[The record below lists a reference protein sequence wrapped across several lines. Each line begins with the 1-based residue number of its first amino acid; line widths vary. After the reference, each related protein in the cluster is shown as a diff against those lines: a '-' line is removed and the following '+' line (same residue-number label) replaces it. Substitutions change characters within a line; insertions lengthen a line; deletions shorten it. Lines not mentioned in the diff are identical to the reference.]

1 MNKKDYIEAIDEI
14 KVPENLKR
22 EVLRNMDKKKNKIA
36 LSLSL
41 SAACVAA
48 VVVGIMIPMHFRNT
62 GNKIVKPQEQDIV
75 IAQNLPNIKNYK
87 ELYKTF
93 RKLQKESNVG
103 SMAKG
108 ILSTDIAMQESATI
122 NADSAIS
129 AGASKSE
136 SSSSSSNSTSNN
148 DFSKTNVQVEGV
160 DEADIVKT
168 DGNYIYYV
176 TNNKIVIVNAQS
188 KNVIGRINFYDDK
201 NINEIYIKDDKLVAI
216 CDDYEN
222 NDYVGTYRE
231 DRIYYGNDRRTVARV
246 YNIGNKRNV
255 KLEREVEVDGYYL
268 NSRMIDNNLYLVT
281 NKEIYS
287 VCRNYEI
294 DELKEE
300 KLLPSYTD
308 SVIGGIEKCVAY
320 DDIYYIPG
328 GESSSYLNIASFDVT
343 KKESARISSYIG
355 AGEDVYA
362 SENNLYVTQT
372 KREYDMSIGFDG
384 ISIFE
389 LATKIYKFKLEGSN
403 VIYMCEGEVPG
414 SVLNQFSMDEKD
426 GFFRIATTN
435 SISWNDEEDTN
446 NLYVLDEKLN
456 IVGKVENLA
465 PGERIYS
472 VRFMGKRA
480 YMVTFVETDPLFVID
495 LSDPTEPKVLGE
507 LKIPGFS
514 NYLHPYDDN
523 HIIGIGEDTTVVDY
537 GYGNVVK
544 TTGMKMALFDVTD
557 PTNPIEMYTT
567 KIGDSGTY
575 SEALDNH
582 KAFLFSKEKNLLAF
596 PVTIRDD
603 STGKYKTIQGA
614 IVYNLDLENGFNL
627 KGLISH
633 KRDNVIDGRYYD
645 YNYNTN
651 VERIIYIGDELF
663 TLSPEMI
670 KVTDLKTMS
679 ELGDIDI

>member
-41 SAACVAA
+41 SAACIAA

-62 GNKIVKPQEQDIV
+62 DNKVIKPQDKETV

-93 RKLQKESNVG
+93 RKLQKDSNAG

-108 ILSTDIAMQESATI
+108 IFSTDMAIVESATI
-122 NADSAIS
+122 NTDSAIS

-136 SSSSSSNSTSNN
+136 SSSSSSNSTSTN
-148 DFSKTNVQVEGV
+148 DYSKTNVQVEGV

-188 KNVIGRINFYDDK
+188 KNIIGRINFYDDK
-201 NINEIYIKDDKLVAI
+201 NVNEIYIKDEKLVAI
-216 CDDYEN
+216 CDDYED
-222 NDYVGTYRE
+222 NDYWEIYN
-231 DRIYYGNDRRTVARV
+231 DNRISYGDERKTVARV

-255 KLEREVEVDGYYL
+255 KLEREFEVDGYYL
-268 NSRMIDNNLYLVT
+268 NSRMIDNNLYVIT
-281 NKEIYS
+281 NKVMYS
-287 VCRNYEI
+287 VFRNYDM

-308 SVIGGIEKCVAY
+308 SVIGKAEKCVAY

-328 GESSSYLNIASFDVT
+328 GESSSYLNIASFDIS
-343 KKESARISSYIG
+343 KKEPARISSYIG

-507 LKIPGFS
+507 LKIPGYS

-523 HIIGIGEDTTVVDY
+523 HIIGIGEDTAILDY
-537 GYGNVVK
+537 GYKNVVK

-567 KIGDSGTY
+567 KIGNEGTY
-575 SEALDNH
+575 SEVLNNH

-596 PVTIRDD
+596 PVCIENHLV
-603 STGKYKTIQGA
+603 SSYEPIQGA
-614 IVYNLDLENGFNL
+614 IVYNIDLENGFIL
-627 KGLISH
+627 KGLVSH
-633 KRDNVIDGRYYD
+633 KKAVYTNNVYY
-645 YNYNTN
+645 YPSSNFK
-651 VERIIYIGDELF
+651 VERILYIGDELF

-670 KVTDLKTMS
+670 KVTDLKTMN
-679 ELGDIDI
+679 ELGNIDI

>member
-1 MNKKDYIEAIDEI
+1 MNKKDYIEAIEEI

-22 EVLRNMDKKKNKIA
+22 EVLRNMNKKNNKLF

-48 VVVGIMIPMHFRNT
+48 IVVGIMIPMQIKNKN
-62 GNKIVKPQEQDIV
+62 NKISNPKETV
-75 IAQNLPNIKNYK
+75 IAQNLPNIENYK

-93 RKLQKESNVG
+93 RKIQKESNTG
-103 SMAKG
+103 YMEKG
-108 ILSTDIAMQESATI
+108 FLSIDAAIQESATI
-122 NADSAIS
+122 SSGSFTPDGVSGGKDST
-129 AGASKSE
+129 
-136 SSSSSSNSTSNN
+136 SSSTNSTNK
-148 DFSKTNVQVEGV
+148 DYSKTNVQVDGV

-176 TNNKIVIVNAQS
+176 TNNKIIIVNAQN
-188 KNVIGRINFYDDK
+188 KNAIGRINFSDDK
-201 NINEIYIKDDKLVAI
+201 NVNEIYIKNEKLVAI
-216 CDDYEN
+216 CDDYDDDDDWEIF
-222 NDYVGTYRE
+222 DYNK
-231 DRIYYGNDRRTVARV
+231 ISYGNERVTIARV
-246 YNIGNKRNV
+246 YDISNKRNV
-255 KLEREVEVDGYYL
+255 KLDREVKVDGYYL
-268 NSRMIDNNLYLVT
+268 NSRMIDNNLYLIT
-281 NKEIYS
+281 NKVMYS
-287 VCRNYEI
+287 VCRNYDI
-294 DELKEE
+294 DELKED

-308 SVIGGIEKCVAY
+308 SVIGRAEKCVAY
-320 DDIYYIPG
+320 DNIYCIPG
-328 GESSSYLNIASFDVT
+328 GESSSYLNMTSFDIT
-343 KKESARISSYIG
+343 KKETAKISSYIG
-355 AGEDVYA
+355 AGENVYA

-372 KREYDMSIGFDG
+372 KREYDMSVDFNG

-389 LATKIYKFKLEGSN
+389 LTTKIYRFKLDGSN

-435 SISWNDEEDTN
+435 SISWKDEEDTN
-446 NLYVLDEKLN
+446 NLYVLDENLR
-456 IVGKVENLA
+456 IVGKVEGLA

-495 LSDPTEPKVLGE
+495 LSNPTDPKVLGE
-507 LKIPGFS
+507 LKIPGYS

-523 HIIGIGEDTTVVDY
+523 HIIGIGEDTTTIDY

-567 KIGDSGTY
+567 KIGDQGTY
-575 SEALDNH
+575 SEVLNNH

-596 PVTIRDD
+596 PVSIRDD
-603 STGKYKTIQGA
+603 SIDYYQTIQGA
-614 IVYNLDLENGFNL
+614 IVYKLDLENGFKL

-633 KRDNVIDGRYYD
+633 KGDNISDGRNYN
-645 YNYNTN
+645 YNYNTE

-663 TLSPEMI
+663 TLSPAFI

-679 ELGDIDI
+679 ELGNIELY

>member
-1 MNKKDYIEAIDEI
+1 MNKKDYIEAIEEI

-62 GNKIVKPQEQDIV
+62 DNKVVKPQDQETV
-75 IAQNLPNIKNYK
+75 SAQNLPNIENYK

-93 RKLQKESNVG
+93 RKIQKDSNNG

-108 ILSTDIAMQESATI
+108 IFSTDIAMQESVSI
-122 NADSAIS
+122 NADSV
-129 AGASKSE
+129 ASE
-136 SSSSSSNSTSNN
+136 GVSNSTSSN
-148 DFSKTNVQVEGV
+148 DYSKTNVQVEGV

-188 KNVIGRINFYDDK
+188 KKAIGRINFYNEK
-201 NINEIYIKDDKLVAI
+201 NVNEIYIKDNCLVAI
-216 CDDYEN
+216 CDDYED
-222 NDYVGTYRE
+222 NDDWEIYN
-231 DRIYYGNDRRTVARV
+231 DNRISYGNERRTVARV
-246 YNIGNKRNV
+246 YDISDKRNV

-268 NSRMIDNNLYLVT
+268 NSRMIDNNLYLIT
-281 NKEIYS
+281 NKVMYS
-287 VCRNYEI
+287 VCKNYDI

-308 SVIGGIEKCVAY
+308 SIIEKTEKCVAY

-343 KKESARISSYIG
+343 KKEEVRISSYIG

-372 KREYDMSIGFDG
+372 KREYDMSVGFDG

-389 LATKIYKFKLEGSN
+389 LTTEIYKFKLKGSN

-426 GFFRIATTN
+426 GYFRIATTN

-446 NLYVLDEKLN
+446 NLYVLDENLN

-495 LSDPTEPKVLGE
+495 LSDPTNPKVLGE
-507 LKIPGFS
+507 LKIPGYS

-523 HIIGIGEDTTVVDY
+523 HIIGIGEDTTTVDY

-567 KIGDSGTY
+567 KIGDQGTY
-575 SEALDNH
+575 SEALYNH

-603 STGKYKTIQGA
+603 STGNYKTIQGA

-633 KRDNVIDGRYYD
+633 KKDNVIDGRYYD

-651 VERIIYIGDELF
+651 IRD
-663 TLSPEMI
+663 
-670 KVTDLKTMS
+670 
-679 ELGDIDI
+679 